1 MPVGVQVQYSCRM
14 YNQQFGI
21 YTKLMLNVHV
31 HVKYMDFVWHLLWMK
46 PAEWPLACILIAG
59 LQMYKVHIYFVLCTK
74 VHAWQF
80 SCHGN
85 YKWCLLYLAQRDRN
99 RK

>member
-1 MPVGVQVQYSCRM
+1 
-14 YNQQFGI
+14 
-21 YTKLMLNVHV
+21 MLNVHV

-59 LQMYKVHIYFVLCTK
+59 LQMYKVHTYFVLCTK

-85 YKWCLLYLAQRDRN
+85 YKWCFFIWHRGTRTGSNLTKAIHE
-99 RK
+99 KE